1 MKQGTCL
8 NCNTEIENNF
18 CSNCGQKTD
27 THRITLKHF
36 LMHDLLHGIWHLE
49 KGILFT
55 IKETFMRPGQAALDY
70 ITGKRIRYY
79 NVFYLSL
86 LVLALNLRLS
96 KLYENLHTFTDSN
109 FNTKIYVNKLL

>member
-1 MKQGTCL
+1 
-8 NCNTEIENNF
+8 
-18 CSNCGQKTD
+18 
-27 THRITLKHF
+27 
-36 LMHDLLHGIWHLE
+36 MHDLLHGIWHLE

-86 LVLALNLRLS
+86 LVIALNLLLSHLYETLLLS
-96 KLYENLHTFTDSN
+96 KKRILMTRFKLPN
-109 FNTKIYVNKLL
+109 FSKTTSKVSY